1 MILLI
6 FSFDF
11 CLEEEIDGIMLA
23 RLPFDELRALFPKL
37 KDRVLFTEKRDIL
50 IKEWNNTANEQLDG
64 TNTLNE
70 CSKQTFDICS
80 ASQIIAS
87 TQDLLDDTP
96 LFCNDMNNG
105 TSGTTSNIDSQVNE
119 DENDDLEEP
128 QQNSPLDFA
137 FVSLPEEIQVIIDDN
152 ELMKLHGH
160 TNHRRIL
167 LNFVFQIVVNTY
179 NLLYRIIQIHF
190 VDIKPTF
197 VYCHYRYPKASD
209 YFLITQALLKALKI
223 PTTDANAA
231 VRK

>member
-1 MILLI
+1 
-6 FSFDF
+6 
-11 CLEEEIDGIMLA
+11 
-23 RLPFDELRALFPKL
+23 
-37 KDRVLFTEKRDIL
+37 IL

-87 TQDLLDDTP
+87 TQDLLNDTP
-96 LFCNDMNNG
+96 LFY
-105 TSGTTSNIDSQVNE
+105 
-119 DENDDLEEP
+119 ENDDLEEP
-128 QQNSPLDFA
+128 QQNLPLDFA
-137 FVSLPEEIQVIIDDN
+137 FVSLPEDIQLIIDEN
-152 ELMKLHGH
+152 ELMKLRGH

-179 NLLYRIIQIHF
+179 NLLY
-190 VDIKPTF
+190 PE
-197 VYCHYRYPKASD
+197 ASD

-231 VRK
+231 NEWREAIKQKFKNERRLLQKRSPVVQRKKEKFGKGCGRSATKSQAFSC